1 MRLFTSRV
9 YHPKQRGSLAGLC
22 YIPLQMRVLLV
33 IIPLI
38 VQVAAIVEFIRRRPN
53 IYWLWIIIALGP
65 LGAGIYLVV
74 EVLPDL
80 RISNEG
86 FRWYTRRKRIKHLE
100 IIVLDNP
107 APGNYEELA
116 DLYSEE
122 KKFDR
127 ARQCFDK
134 AISSRTD
141 MPNPFYG
148 RAIVEL
154 HLNDFAAATQDLEK
168 VMNFD
173 RKFDYQRA
181 AGLLAYCYSQTGQ
194 SEKAERMFG
203 ETLSNSTLSET
214 QFNYAFFLAQQG
226 RIEEAREW
234 AQRILNKKV
243 TLPRYLRRKEGPWF
257 RKAMGLLNS
266 LAAAPATKS
275 VANGG

>member
-1 MRLFTSRV
+1 MRALF
-9 YHPKQRGSLAGLC
+9 
-22 YIPLQMRVLLV
+22 V

-38 VQVAAIVEFIRRRPN
+38 VQVAAIVDFIRRRPN
-53 IYWLWIIIALGP
+53 MYWLWIIIALGP
-65 LGAGIYLVV
+65 LGASIYLVM
-74 EVLPDL
+74 EVLPDM
-80 RISNEG
+80 RFSADT
-86 FRWYTRRKRIKHLE
+86 FRWYTRRKRINQLE
-100 IIVLDNP
+100 IVVLDNP

-148 RAIVEL
+148 RAIVAL
-154 HLNDFAAATQDLEK
+154 HLNDFASATADLER
-168 VMNFD
+168 VMTFD

-181 AGLLAYCYSQTGQ
+181 PGLLAYCYSQTGQ
-194 SEKAERMFG
+194 ADKAERLFR
-203 ETLSNSTLSET
+203 ETLTSSTLSET
-214 QFNYAFFLAQQG
+214 QFNYAAFLASQG
-226 RIEEAREW
+226 RVEESREW

-257 RKAMGLLNS
+257 RKAMGLLNG
-266 LAAAPATKS
+266 LAARETGKPAALS
-275 VANGG
+275 P

>member
-1 MRLFTSRV
+1 MRILFLIT
-9 YHPKQRGSLAGLC
+9 
-22 YIPLQMRVLLV
+22 PLLQLV
-33 IIPLI
+33 AIID
-38 VQVAAIVEFIRRRPN
+38 FIRRKPN
-53 IYWLWIIIALGP
+53 LYWLWIIIIGGP
-65 LGAGIYLVV
+65 PGAAIYLVM

-80 RISNEG
+80 RLSADT

-122 KKFDR
+122 KNFTR

-148 RAIVEL
+148 RAIVAL
-154 HLNDFAAATQDLEK
+154 HMNDFASATADLEK
-168 VMNFD
+168 VMTFD

-181 AGLLAYCYSQTGQ
+181 PGLLAYCYSETGQ
-194 SEKAERMFG
+194 AEKAERLFR
-203 ETLSNSTLSET
+203 ETLSSSTLSET
-214 QFNYAFFLAQQG
+214 QYNYAAFLASQG
-226 RIEEAREW
+226 RAEEAREW

-257 RKAMGLLNS
+257 KKAMALLHG
-266 LAAAPATKS
+266 LAARESSRPAVQPS
-275 VANGG
+275 

>member
-1 MRLFTSRV
+1 MRILFLIT
-9 YHPKQRGSLAGLC
+9 
-22 YIPLQMRVLLV
+22 PLLQLV
-33 IIPLI
+33 AIID
-38 VQVAAIVEFIRRRPN
+38 FIRRKPN
-53 IYWLWIIIALGP
+53 LYWLWIIIIGGP
-65 LGAGIYLVV
+65 VGAGVYLVM
-74 EVLPDL
+74 EALPDMRL
-80 RISNEG
+80 SSDT

-122 KKFDR
+122 KKYDR

-154 HLNDFAAATQDLEK
+154 HLNDFTAATQDLER
-168 VMNFD
+168 VVGFD

-181 AGLLAYCYSQTGQ
+181 AGLLAYCYSRIGQ
-194 SEKAERMFG
+194 GEKAERLFR
-203 ETLSNSTLSET
+203 ETLNTSTLSET
-214 QFNYAFFLAQQG
+214 QFNYAAFLAKQG
-226 RIEEAREW
+226 RQEEAREW

-257 RKAMGLLNS
+257 RKAMGLLNA
-266 LAAAPATKS
+266 LAAPPSSKTA
-275 VANGG
+275 ANGR

>member
-1 MRLFTSRV
+1 MRAF
-9 YHPKQRGSLAGLC
+9 
-22 YIPLQMRVLLV
+22 
-33 IIPLI
+33 IIILPLI
-38 VQVAAIVEFIRRRPN
+38 LEAAAIVDFIRRRPN
-53 IYWLWIIIALGP
+53 MYWLWIIIALGP
-65 LGAGIYLVV
+65 LGAAVYLVI

-80 RISNEG
+80 QISSEG
-86 FRWYTRRKRIKHLE
+86 LRWYTRRKRIKHLE

-154 HLNDFAAATQDLEK
+154 HLNDFAAATRDLEK
-168 VMNFD
+168 VMSFD

-181 AGLLAYCYSQTGQ
+181 AGLLAYCYSRTGQ
-194 SEKAERMFG
+194 GQQAERLFR
-203 ETLSNSTLSET
+203 ETLNSSTLSET
-214 QFNYAFFLAQQG
+214 QFNYAAFLAEQG
-226 RIEEAREW
+226 RHEEAREW
-234 AQRILNKKV
+234 AQRILNKNV

-257 RKAMGLLNS
+257 RKAMGLLNA
-266 LAAAPATKS
+266 LAVPKASRMA
-275 VANGG
+275 ANGGS

>member
-1 MRLFTSRV
+1 MRALLF
-9 YHPKQRGSLAGLC
+9 LL
-22 YIPLQMRVLLV
+22 PL
-33 IIPLI
+33 
-38 VQVAAIVEFIRRRPN
+38 VQVAAIIDFIRRRPN
-53 IYWLWIIIALGP
+53 MYWLWIILVGGP
-65 LGAGIYLVV
+65 PGAAIYLVM

-80 RISNEG
+80 RLSSDT
-86 FRWYTRRKRIKHLE
+86 FRWFTRRKRIKQLE

-148 RAIVEL
+148 RAIVSL
-154 HLNDFAAATQDLEK
+154 HLNDFATATADLEK
-168 VMNFD
+168 VMTFD

-181 AGLLAYCYSQTGQ
+181 PGLLAYCYSQTGQ
-194 SEKAERMFG
+194 PEKADRLFR
-203 ETLSNSTLSET
+203 ETLTSSTLSET
-214 QFNYAFFLAQQG
+214 QFNYAAFLASQG
-226 RIEEAREW
+226 RVDEAREW

-266 LAAAPATKS
+266 LAAREVSKPAALS
-275 VANGG
+275 P

>member
-1 MRLFTSRV
+1 MRALLF
-9 YHPKQRGSLAGLC
+9 
-22 YIPLQMRVLLV
+22 LL
-33 IIPLI
+33 PLI
-38 VQVAAIVEFIRRRPN
+38 QVAAIIDFIRRRPN
-53 IYWLWIIIALGP
+53 MYWLWIILVGGP
-65 LGAGIYLVV
+65 PGAAIYLVM
-74 EVLPDL
+74 EVLPDHRL
-80 RISNEG
+80 STDT

-100 IIVLDNP
+100 IVVLDNP

-148 RAIVEL
+148 RAIVAL
-154 HLNDFAAATQDLEK
+154 HLNDFAAATADLEK
-168 VMNFD
+168 VMSFD

-181 AGLLAYCYSQTGQ
+181 SGLLAYCYSRTNQ
-194 SEKAERMFG
+194 SEKAERLFR
-203 ETLSNSTLSET
+203 ETLTSSTLSET
-214 QFNYAFFLAQQG
+214 QFNYAAFLASQE
-226 RIEEAREW
+226 RSDEAREW

-257 RKAMGLLNS
+257 RKAMGLLNG
-266 LAAAPATKS
+266 LATRDSSKTVTS
-275 VANGG
+275 SS

>member
-1 MRLFTSRV
+1 MRAL
-9 YHPKQRGSLAGLC
+9 
-22 YIPLQMRVLLV
+22 IV
-33 IIPLI
+33 IIPLL
-38 VQVAAIVEFIRRRPN
+38 VQAAAIIDFIRRRPN

-65 LGAGIYLVV
+65 LGAGIYLVI
-74 EVLPDL
+74 EVLPDH
-80 RISNEG
+80 RISTEG
-86 FRWYTRRKRIKHLE
+86 FRWYTRRKRIKQLE
-100 IIVLDNP
+100 VIVLDNP

-154 HLNDFAAATQDLEK
+154 HLNDFAAATQDLER
-168 VMNFD
+168 VTAFD

-181 AGLLAYCYSQTGQ
+181 AGLLAYCYSRTGQ
-194 SEKAERMFG
+194 GEKAERLFR
-203 ETLSNSTLSET
+203 ETLNTSTLSET
-214 QFNYAFFLAQQG
+214 QFNYAAFLAEQG
-226 RIEEAREW
+226 RHEEAREW

-257 RKAMGLLNS
+257 RKAMGLLNA
-266 LAAAPATKS
+266 LASPASSKTA
-275 VANGG
+275 ANGR

>member
-1 MRLFTSRV
+1 MRFFLILTPV
-9 YHPKQRGSLAGLC
+9 LQVLA
-22 YIPLQMRVLLV
+22 
-33 IIPLI
+33 IID
-38 VQVAAIVEFIRRRPN
+38 FIRRRPN
-53 IYWLWIIIALGP
+53 LYWLWIILIGGP
-65 LGAGIYLVV
+65 LGAGAYLVM

-80 RISNEG
+80 RLSTDT
-86 FRWYTRRKRIKHLE
+86 FRWYSRRKRIKQLE

-116 DLYSEE
+116 DLYGEE

-154 HLNDFAAATQDLEK
+154 HLNDFPAATQDLEK
-168 VMNFD
+168 VMSFD

-181 AGLLAYCYSQTGQ
+181 AGLLAYCYAQTAQ
-194 SEKAERMFG
+194 KEKAERLFR
-203 ETLSNSTLSET
+203 ETLANSTLSET
-214 QFNYAFFLAQQG
+214 QFNYAAFLAEEG
-226 RIEEAREW
+226 RTEEAREW

-243 TLPRYLRRKEGPWF
+243 TLPRYLRRKECPWF
-257 RKAMGLLNS
+257 RKAMALLNS
-266 LAAAPATKS
+266 LATPARAA
-275 VANGG
+275 ANGR

>member
-1 MRLFTSRV
+1 MRAL
-9 YHPKQRGSLAGLC
+9 
-22 YIPLQMRVLLV
+22 IV
-33 IIPLI
+33 IIPLL
-38 VQVAAIVEFIRRRPN
+38 VQAAAIIDFIRRRPN

-65 LGAGIYLVV
+65 LGAGIYLVM
-74 EVLPDL
+74 EVLPDH
-80 RISNEG
+80 RISTEG

-100 IIVLDNP
+100 VIVLDNP

-154 HLNDFAAATQDLEK
+154 HLNDFPAATQDLER
-168 VMNFD
+168 VIAFD

-181 AGLLAYCYSQTGQ
+181 AGLLAYCYSRTGQ
-194 SEKAERMFG
+194 SEKAERLFR
-203 ETLSNSTLSET
+203 ETLNNSTLSET
-214 QFNYAFFLAQQG
+214 QFNYAAFLAEQG
-226 RIEEAREW
+226 RHEEAREW

-266 LAAAPATKS
+266 LASPASSKMA
-275 VANGG
+275 ANGR

>member
-1 MRLFTSRV
+1 MRALLF
-9 YHPKQRGSLAGLC
+9 
-22 YIPLQMRVLLV
+22 LL
-33 IIPLI
+33 PLI
-38 VQVAAIVEFIRRRPN
+38 QVAAIIDFIRRRPN
-53 IYWLWIIIALGP
+53 MYWLWIILVGGP
-65 LGAGIYLVV
+65 PGAAIYLVM
-74 EVLPDL
+74 EVLPDHRL
-80 RISNEG
+80 STDT

-100 IIVLDNP
+100 IVVLDNP

-148 RAIVEL
+148 RAIVAL
-154 HLNDFAAATQDLEK
+154 HLNDFAAATADLEK
-168 VMNFD
+168 VMSFD

-181 AGLLAYCYSQTGQ
+181 SGLLAYCYSRTNQ
-194 SEKAERMFG
+194 SEKAERLFR
-203 ETLSNSTLSET
+203 ETLTSSTLSET
-214 QFNYAFFLAQQG
+214 QFNYAAFLASQG
-226 RIEEAREW
+226 RFDEAREW

-257 RKAMGLLNS
+257 RKAMGLLNG
-266 LAAAPATKS
+266 LAAGEVSKPAALS
-275 VANGG
+275 P

>member
-1 MRLFTSRV
+1 
-9 YHPKQRGSLAGLC
+9 
-22 YIPLQMRVLLV
+22 MRVLIV
-33 IIPLI
+33 IIPLL
-38 VQVAAIVEFIRRRPN
+38 VQAAAIIDFIRRRPN

-65 LGAGIYLVV
+65 LGAGIYLVM
-74 EVLPDL
+74 EVLPDH
-80 RISNEG
+80 RISTEG

-100 IIVLDNP
+100 MIVLDNP

-154 HLNDFAAATQDLEK
+154 HLNDFAAATQDLER
-168 VMNFD
+168 VIGFD

-181 AGLLAYCYSQTGQ
+181 AGLLAYCYSRKGEG
-194 SEKAERMFG
+194 EKAERLFR
-203 ETLSNSTLSET
+203 ETLNTSTLSET
-214 QFNYAFFLAQQG
+214 QFNYAAFLAEQG
-226 RIEEAREW
+226 RTEEAREW

-257 RKAMGLLNS
+257 RKAMGLLNA
-266 LAAAPATKS
+266 LAAPKISKVA
-275 VANGG
+275 ANGR

>member
-1 MRLFTSRV
+1 MR
-9 YHPKQRGSLAGLC
+9 GL
-22 YIPLQMRVLLV
+22 IV
-33 IIPLI
+33 IIPLL
-38 VQVAAIVEFIRRRPN
+38 VEAAAIIDFIRRRPN
-53 IYWLWIIIALGP
+53 MYWLWIIIMGGP
-65 LGAGIYLVV
+65 LGAGIYLVM

-80 RISNEG
+80 QVSSEG

-154 HLNDFAAATQDLEK
+154 HLNDFAAATADLEK
-168 VMNFD
+168 VMSFD

-181 AGLLAYCYSQTGQ
+181 AGLLAYCYSRAGQ
-194 SEKAERMFG
+194 CEKAERLFR
-203 ETLSNSTLSET
+203 ETLNNSTLSET
-214 QFNYAFFLAQQG
+214 QFNYAAFLAEQG
-226 RIEEAREW
+226 RHEEAREW

-257 RKAMGLLNS
+257 RKAMGLLNA
-266 LAAAPATKS
+266 LAAPSSSKMA
-275 VANGG
+275 ANGS

>member
-1 MRLFTSRV
+1 MRAL
-9 YHPKQRGSLAGLC
+9 
-22 YIPLQMRVLLV
+22 IV

-38 VQVAAIVEFIRRRPN
+38 VQVAAIVDFIRRRPN

-65 LGAGIYLVV
+65 LGAGVYLVM

-80 RISNEG
+80 RFSADT

-122 KKFDR
+122 KKFER

-148 RAIVEL
+148 RAIVAL
-154 HLNDFAAATQDLEK
+154 HLNDFASATVDLEK
-168 VMNFD
+168 VMTFD

-181 AGLLAYCYSQTGQ
+181 AGLLAYCYSQTSQ
-194 SEKAERMFG
+194 PEKAERLFR
-203 ETLSNSTLSET
+203 ETLTSSTLSET
-214 QFNYAFFLAQQG
+214 QFNYAAFLASQG

-257 RKAMGLLNS
+257 RKAMGLLNG
-266 LAAAPATKS
+266 LASREVSKPAALSP
-275 VANGG
+275 